1 MLDGPELRLAPE
13 CLIIVS
19 SNVRIIRLMR
29 KLSWDEIDRPEP
41 EEVHD
46 LPKHP
51 VRLVVHNVRSIHN
64 VGSIFR
70 TSDAARIEHV
80 HLTGFTG
87 TPEHKDL
94 HKTALGAQDSMSW
107 SKHEEA
113 APLLNDLREEGY
125 TIAVL
130 EQTDASIPTTEVSPE
145 AFPVCLVIGNEVRG
159 IEDELVEAAE
169 LGLEIPQYGTKISM
183 NVSVAYGIA
192 VYDLIR
198 TARSAF
204 GPPDADGRKTA

>member
-1 MLDGPELRLAPE
+1 
-13 CLIIVS
+13 
-19 SNVRIIRLMR
+19 MR
-29 KLSWDEIDRPEP
+29 KLNWDEIDRPEP
-41 EEVHD
+41 EEVKE

-51 VRLVVHNVRSIHN
+51 IRLVVHNVRSIYN

-107 SKHEEA
+107 SKHESA
-113 APLLNDLREEGY
+113 LPLLQDLRNEGY

-130 EQTDASIPTTEVSPE
+130 EQTDSSIPPSEISRE
-145 AFPVCLVIGNEVRG
+145 HFPLCLVIGNEVRG
-159 IEDELVEAAE
+159 IDSDVIEAADV
-169 LGLEIPQYGTKISM
+169 GLELPQYGTKISM
-183 NVSVAYGIA
+183 NVGVAYGIA
-192 VYDLIR
+192 VYDLVR
-198 TARSAF
+198 QSRSFF
-204 GPPDADGRKTA
+204 GPPGNERGIKD